1 MDKAP
6 PWIFLLIG
14 IAFFEEGL
22 AEFRKRDFVVSLVF
36 FGLALISFIATII
49 AAETRNTFSLT
60 EIVGVPPLLPYALTA
75 LIVSVLLGLV
85 REYRRDTTLKNK
97 LTTLS
102 VALREF
108 QVECEARIAR
118 ASTTT
123 TFADAKRWGTTEFFV
138 RFSSPI
144 NQLKD
149 SWSLVVPFG
158 AEYSEMLLGT
168 HLTKPSAERLA
179 SAASNEINKAS
190 ERLPN
195 PKSWIKRKSFLRS
208 LSLYLGLA
216 AVAWS
221 TLFVVAKSRALS
233 PAMLNVE
240 NSESPFPIPAG
251 ANLISAASG
260 ADRDTELIL
269 PPATGSGDTHAFEK
283 IDKNTTN
290 VVVVPHGSDTIDGD
304 RKSVKMTGA
313 YNSFKVLDIA
323 PGHWVTGAL

>member
-1 MDKAP
+1 
-6 PWIFLLIG
+6 
-14 IAFFEEGL
+14 
-22 AEFRKRDFVVSLVF
+22 
-36 FGLALISFIATII
+36 
-49 AAETRNTFSLT
+49 
-60 EIVGVPPLLPYALTA
+60 
-75 LIVSVLLGLV
+75 
-85 REYRRDTTLKNK
+85 
-97 LTTLS
+97 
-102 VALREF
+102 
-108 QVECEARIAR
+108 
-118 ASTTT
+118 
-123 TFADAKRWGTTEFFV
+123 
-138 RFSSPI
+138 
-144 NQLKD
+144 
-149 SWSLVVPFG
+149 
-158 AEYSEMLLGT
+158 
-168 HLTKPSAERLA
+168 
-179 SAASNEINKAS
+179 
-190 ERLPN
+190 
-195 PKSWIKRKSFLRS
+195 LRS

-313 YNSFKVLDIA
+313 YNSFRVLDIA